1 MDCILKDLLFEF
13 YQQRSLSNKYFR
25 VYNLIGKKK
34 KKFIMSG
41 KISYLLE
48 NLSNDVLLSP
58 VVDVFQGYVI
68 RYNRTFTY
76 VGFTVKLLEQGS
88 SAPAPVPEDKD

>member
-13 YQQRSLSNKYFR
+13 YQQRSFSNKYFR

-34 KKFIMSG
+34 KKFIISG

-48 NLSNDVLLSP
+48 NLSNDVLLSS

-76 VGFTVKLLEQGS
+76 VGITVKLLDQGS
-88 SAPAPVPEDKD
+88 NEK

>member
-1 MDCILKDLLFEF
+1 MDLLKDLLFEF
-13 YQQRSLSNKYFR
+13 SQQHSFSNKYFR

-41 KISYLLE
+41 KVSYLLE

-58 VVDVFQGYVI
+58 VVDVFRGYVI
-68 RYNRTFTY
+68 RYNCTFTY
-76 VGFTVKLLEQGS
+76 VGFTVKLLDQGRN
-88 SAPAPVPEDKD
+88 EK